1 MGAASGAVIIAAV
14 VYVLLAVTAFRRPLL
29 ARIAVRELIRRPL
42 QSLVVVSGLTVGT
55 GAILG
60 PQLWYDSITDSLIA
74 AAFREWGRIDIAV
87 AAGGSSFDA
96 EIAERLATDPTIRSS
111 VGGVQAGL
119 DLVASVSNP
128 DQRLDLSAI
137 RLVGFDPAAQPA
149 FGAYILDDGT
159 HSYGE
164 NLASG
169 EVLLS
174 QSLADSLRARPG
186 DRIRV
191 SSGGRATD
199 VKVAGVAKAE
209 GPGVYGLRPAVFAPL
224 PTVRNLAGP
233 GSINVIWITANG
245 DGQAEAD
252 AARSAAPRIRAAL
265 AGLNA
270 GRAFDVREVK
280 AKEAEAFNRY
290 REDTS
295 WVFLSFSLLV
305 VAIGTALVVNLI
317 LSLADERRP
326 RLAVLRALGLSRA
339 GQVSLL
345 MLEGGVYSLGAALLS
360 LVTGG
365 AIALVLFTY
374 SSNASLGDIN
384 GRDVVFQLS
393 MRPWTIATATALGV
407 LITLFTV
414 LVAAVRS
421 SGMTIASAIKDL
433 PDREPARRR
442 SWFALVWVVALAVAG
457 ILALLADDPRLT
469 FIGGWALIAVSSAL
483 TRGRLSER
491 ARATVTGAVLTA
503 WVPVMFSAYGP
514 SSLDLDLSIQIYF
527 LGIATMV
534 FGLSILVA
542 SNLRLLES
550 FAGLV
555 GAAAPGL
562 QATLRPPLA
571 YMTRRPMRAGL
582 TIGVLGLVVASI
594 TNLTVAAAM
603 TGRPDYARDS
613 GGFDVEVTSAGSG
626 VLTLPARVQG
636 NVARVVSIPTR
647 RYIGT
652 ELQSFGSG
660 EVATDWHEQLEPLYE
675 LSDAIIGSPL
685 PRLSQRDASFR
696 TDADVW
702 RAVATDPTWIIS
714 SWWGGHGGR
723 VSLYGRDGPVE
734 LKIAGSF
741 APGLLDGIAGSAEA
755 LAPFAGLPVGATL
768 LVRARDGTDAQT
780 LALGI
785 RRAMFSQGVEATTTR
800 ALLDQ
805 GQVQSRTWGSIFR
818 LLSLIGLVA
827 GVLSLGVLAF
837 RAVLE
842 RRRAIAIL
850 RALGSQPR
858 SILAG
863 ILIEA
868 MLTTGLAIVVG
879 LAAGLVAIDALLN
892 ANAKVAPIPSLDV
905 ADIAL
910 SLVLIYAALL
920 AVTMVVS
927 IGPALKASRLA
938 PVDAIRMVD

>member
-1 MGAASGAVIIAAV
+1 MGAASGAVIVAAL
-14 VYVLLAVTAFRRPLL
+14 VYALLAVTAIRRPLL
-29 ARIAVRELIRRPL
+29 ARVAAREVIRRPL
-42 QSLVVVSGLTVGT
+42 QSLVVVAGLTVGT

-60 PQLWYDSITDSLIA
+60 PQVWYDSITDSLIA
-74 AAFREWGRIDIAV
+74 AAYRSWGRIDIAV
-87 AAGGSSFDA
+87 AAGGNSFNRDV
-96 EIAERLATDPTIRSS
+96 AERLAVDPTLRSS
-111 VGGVQAGL
+111 VAGVQAGL
-119 DLVASVSNP
+119 DLVGSVSNP
-128 DQRLDLSAI
+128 DQRLDLSAV

-149 FGAYILDDGT
+149 FGAYALDDGT
-159 HSYGE
+159 HTYGE

-191 SSGGRATD
+191 SSEGRPTD
-199 VKVAGVAKAE
+199 VSVAGVAKAE
-209 GPGVYGLRPAVFAPL
+209 GPGVYGLRPALFAPL
-224 PTVRNLAGP
+224 PTVMILAGS
-233 GSINVIWITANG
+233 GSINVVWITGNG

-265 AGLNA
+265 AGMA
-270 GRAFDVREVK
+270 SGPRFDVREVK
-280 AKEAEAFNRY
+280 AAEADAFNRY
-290 REDTS
+290 QEDTA
-295 WVFLSFSLLV
+295 WLFLSFSLLV
-305 VAIGTALVVNLI
+305 VAIGSALVINLI

-326 RLAVLRALGLSRA
+326 RLAVLRALGLSRS

-345 MLEGGVYSLGAALLS
+345 MLEGGFYSLAAAVLS

-374 SSNASLGDIN
+374 SAHASLGDIN

-393 MRPWTIATATALGV
+393 VRPGTVATATALGV
-407 LITLFTV
+407 LITLVTV

-421 SGMTIASAIKDL
+421 SRMTIASAIKDL

-442 SWFALVWVVALAVAG
+442 SWLGLVWVVAVAVAG
-457 ILALLADDPRLT
+457 ILALLAGDARLT
-469 FIGGWALIAVSSAL
+469 FIGGWALIAVASAL
-483 TRGRLSER
+483 TRGRLSDR

-503 WVPVMFSAYGP
+503 WVPAMFSVYGP
-514 SSLDLDLSIQIYF
+514 SSLDLDLAIQIYF
-527 LGIATMV
+527 LGVATMV

-542 SNLRLLES
+542 ANLRLLES

-555 GAAAPGL
+555 GSASPGL
-562 QATLRPPLA
+562 PATLRPPLA

-582 TIGVLGLVVASI
+582 TIGALGLVVASI
-594 TNLTVAAAM
+594 TNWTVAAAI

-613 GGFDVEVTSAGSG
+613 GGFDVEVTSAGSD
-626 VLTLPARVQG
+626 VLTLTALVQDD
-636 NVARVVSIPTR
+636 VARAVSIPTR

-660 EVATDWHEQLEPLYE
+660 EVATDWHEQLVPLYE
-675 LSDAIIGSPL
+675 LTDAIIGSPL
-685 PRLSQRDASFR
+685 PRLNQRDASFS
-696 TDADVW
+696 TDADAW
-702 RAVATDPTWIIS
+702 RAVASDPTWIIS
-714 SWWGGHGGR
+714 SWWGGHGGT
-723 VSLYGRDGPVE
+723 VSLHGRDGPVE

-741 APGLLDGIAGSAEA
+741 APGLLDGIAGSPEA
-755 LAPFAGLPVGATL
+755 LAPFAGLPAGATL
-768 LVRARDGTDAQT
+768 LVQARDGTDAET

-785 RRAMFSQGVEATTTR
+785 RRTMFSQGVEVVTTR

-805 GQVQSRTWGSIFR
+805 GQVQGRTWGSIFR

-827 GVLSLGVLAF
+827 GVLSLGVLAL

-842 RRRAIAIL
+842 RRRAIGIL

-863 ILIEA
+863 ILMEA
-868 MLTTGLAIVVG
+868 MLTTGLAIVIG
-879 LAAGLVAIDALLN
+879 LAAGLVAIQALLN

-905 ADIAL
+905 SDIAL
-910 SLVLIYAALL
+910 SLVVIYAALL
-920 AVTMVVS
+920 AVTMVVT
-927 IGPALKASRLA
+927 IGPALRAARLA
-938 PVDAIRMVD
+938 PVDAIRLVD